1 MKLFAKK
8 WSVSLLFMLGATLCW
23 AEPVDLSK
31 ARELAAN
38 YVKTGGEPALVN
50 NGQSY
55 NSRRRAKAA
64 VGQTSTTPP
73 YYIFSRGAGMG
84 FVVVGGDDLLPEII
98 GYTETGDFDPD
109 NMPESFR
116 DYLYGYEL
124 AIDRYQAYV
133 EEHGEAAAVA
143 VKAKAK
149 ARGAAARRKILA
161 TTDIG
166 PLMTSTWEQ
175 GWPYYDYCPWDTD
188 NNARSLTGCVATSTS
203 SVIHYWRNDNPR
215 YLLTGTHPYTTWTHH
230 LAVDP
235 GYPAGHPMKW
245 ELMQDTYVGS
255 NYGSYNDYYT
265 CVSELLAIVGDLVDM
280 DYGNDGSGAQSSAQ
294 PTALGAFNLAGTNI
308 WYNGVNDMGAWE
320 DMIQGDLL
328 QERPILYSGY
338 AVDENNNWA
347 GHAFVVDGYQL
358 NEGKYHIDFGW
369 GDYWKGFWTLSDCN
383 GFNTDQSMTYQIYPR
398 HLNLT
403 ATISAPSFRANTD
416 NTVTV
421 TVRNNGTLDYSSG
434 INLFC
439 SASPNQPTAWEN
451 YQVNWSN
458 IPKGGGDVAL
468 NFTVNPGSD
477 DTWYL
482 IVVDRDMHVIGR
494 AKAPTT
500 QTLQEV
506 TSAYIAN
513 PSFELRN
520 GNDQPTGWTLGAEGQ
535 YSRDAENPVWR
546 AVGHDGAFVLD
557 SWLWGDT
564 GYGISQTLRNLT
576 PGYYRM
582 TAKAATDPGN
592 SVTLF
597 AGDKTVTTPAHECG
611 KYYLQDIVIDAIE
624 VGNSGTLTI
633 GVKDGSW
640 YKVDDFRFYRYLT
653 APETTTADVQNPAAG
668 QTTYDITHA
677 MAPWLSTAS
686 LDSYANY
693 GFGMGTWGDYSGP
706 DGAELHAPFIE
717 KWTPAGNY
725 LDNASM
731 QQTIRELVN
740 GTYYIGG
747 SFVATSQG
755 VANDHV
761 EGVTFWA
768 GDQSI
773 SLGTGN
779 GVPETY
785 SLRVEVTDGTLTF
798 GLKTD
803 CATANWVAVDNLF
816 LLWAGDEAS
825 YYSHATEETP
835 VRVPI
840 INPRMEDNLAGWT
853 LNDYWQ
859 KMGATYNNF
868 DPDFMECWTGHGNY
882 LSNRSALQYVNLNA
896 GIYRAAAAVNA
907 TQQGDWSI
915 AVSGVMLRLGNQ
927 SVVCHTGDGAP
938 EIFTTGRL
946 TTDGGN
952 TELGLYIEN
961 TNANWV
967 AWDNVVLYCYGAD
980 VEEAYWRVLRSC
992 KQAQADNESGV
1003 RGAATAALA
1012 QYEWTETEFATKT
1025 TEEINAAI
1033 NVLTNGTLISS
1044 SSQVATSLVRNA
1056 DFRGAVN
1063 SLPVQGDGGKVEYPS
1078 DWTFLRTY
1086 SGWNDTWV
1094 DTASGLFNAW
1104 AGSMSHAEL
1113 YQTLSSLPNGNYRL
1127 TGDVRVDNPAAS
1139 SKTTLYG
1146 KSRETV
1152 HSDAAGSDIA
1162 GSTTDFA
1169 TYSVV
1174 FPVTG
1179 NTATIGIL
1187 SNYSFYQLKN
1197 LKLEFVTEAAV
1208 VAGDVNRDGTISI
1221 DDVTALVN
1229 IVLGKDD
1236 ANSQYDHTAADVNKD
1251 GSVTIADVTALVNQI
1266 LGTQG

>member
-1 MKLFAKK
+1 MRLIARK
-8 WSVSLLFMLGATLCW
+8 WSVSLLLMLGTMLCW
-23 AEPVDLSK
+23 AEPVDLAK
-31 ARELAAN
+31 ARELAAS
-38 YVKTGGEPALVN
+38 YVKAGGEPALVN

-55 NSRRRAKAA
+55 NARRRAKAA
-64 VGQTSTTPP
+64 AGQTATPP

-109 NMPESFR
+109 HMPESFR

-133 EEHGEAAAVA
+133 EEHGEEAAAA

-149 ARGAAARRKILA
+149 ARRAAARRKVVA
-161 TTDIG
+161 TTDLG
-166 PLMTSTWEQ
+166 PLMSSSWEQ
-175 GWPYYDYCPWDTD
+175 GWPYWDFCPWDTD

-203 SVIHYWRNDNPR
+203 SVIHYWRKDNPR
-215 YLLTGTHPYTTWTHH
+215 YLMTGTHPYTTWTHK

-245 ELMQDTYVGS
+245 ELMQDTYAGS
-255 NYGSYNDYYT
+255 NYGNNNDHYT
-265 CVSELLAIVGDLVDM
+265 SVSELLAIVGDLVDM
-280 DYGNDGSGAQSSAQ
+280 DYGNDGSGAQSSMQ

-328 QERPILYSGY
+328 QGRPILYSGY

-421 TVRNNGTLDYSSG
+421 TVQNNGTLDYGIG

-439 SASPNQPTAWEN
+439 STSPNQPTAWEN
-451 YQVNWSN
+451 YQVDWTR
-458 IPKGGGDVAL
+458 IPKGGGDVDL
-468 NFTVNPGSD
+468 TFHVNPGSG

-482 IVVDRDMHVIGR
+482 IVVDCNMHVIGR
-494 AKAPTT
+494 AKVPTNENLT
-500 QTLQEV
+500 EV
-506 TSAYIAN
+506 TSTYITN
-513 PSFELRN
+513 PSFELYD
-520 GNDQPTGWTLGAEGQ
+520 GNSRPTGWNLGTEGQ
-535 YSRDAENPVWR
+535 FSRDGDIPHFR
-546 AVGHDGAFVLD
+546 AVGHDGIMVLD
-557 SWLWGDT
+557 SWLVGDK
-564 GYGISQTLRNLT
+564 GHGISQTLRGLT
-576 PGYYRM
+576 KGYYRLE
-582 TAKAATDPGN
+582 AKVGTDPGN
-592 SVTLF
+592 
-597 AGDKTVTTPAHECG
+597 TVTVFGGNREVTTGAHECG
-611 KYYLQDIVIDAIE
+611 KYYLQDVVVDGIE
-624 VGNSGTLTI
+624 VGSEGTLTI
-633 GVKDGSW
+633 GVREGSW
-640 YKVDDFRFYRYLT
+640 YKVDDFRLYRYLT
-653 APETTTADVQNPAAG
+653 APETTTTEVQNPAAG

-686 LDSYANY
+686 LGSYANY

-768 GDQSI
+768 GDQSV

-803 CATANWVAVDNLF
+803 CTTANWVAMDNLF
-816 LLWAGDEAS
+816 LLWAGEEAN
-825 YYSHATEETP
+825 YYAQATETTP
-835 VRVPI
+835 VRVPLT
-840 INPRMEDNLAGWT
+840 NPRMENNLDGWT

-859 KMGATYNNF
+859 KQGATYANF
-868 DPDFMECWTGHGNY
+868 DPDFMECWTGHGSN

-907 TQQGDWSI
+907 VQQGDGSI
-915 AVSGVMLRLGNQ
+915 SVSGVTLRFGNQ
-927 SVVCHTGDGAP
+927 SVACHTGDGVP
-938 EIFTTGRL
+938 EIFTTGKF

-952 TELGLYIEN
+952 TALGLYIEN

-967 AWDNVVLYCYGAD
+967 AWDNVVVYCYGAD
-980 VEEAYWRVLRSC
+980 VEEAYWRALRSC
-992 KQAQADNESGV
+992 KKSQADNEQSV
-1003 RGAATAALA
+1003 KGAATAALA
-1012 QYEWTETEFATKT
+1012 QYEWTEAEYATKT
-1025 TEEINAAI
+1025 REEINAAI
-1033 NVLTNGTLISS
+1033 EVLTNGTLIAS
-1044 SSQVATSLVRNA
+1044 SSQVATSLVRNS
-1056 DFRGAVN
+1056 DFRGDIKTLA
-1063 SLPVQGDGGKVEYPS
+1063 VQGDGGRVEYPAE
-1078 DWTFLRTY
+1078 WTFLRTY
-1086 SGWNDTWV
+1086 AGWNDTWV
-1094 DTASGLFNAW
+1094 DTANGLFNAW

-1113 YQTLSSLPNGNYRL
+1113 YQALSSLPNGTYRL

-1146 KSRETV
+1146 KGGETV
-1152 HSDAAGSDIA
+1152 HSEAAGSDIA
-1162 GSTTDFA
+1162 GSTNDFA
-1169 TYSVV
+1169 TYSVM
-1174 FPVTG
+1174 FPVTD

-1197 LKLEFVTEAAV
+1197 LILEFVTESAV
-1208 VAGDVNRDGTISI
+1208 ATGDINRDGNISI
-1221 DDVTALVN
+1221 ADVTALVN
-1229 IVLGKDD
+1229 IILGKDND
-1236 ANSQYDHTAADVNKD
+1236 GSQYDHAAADVNKD

-1266 LGTQG
+1266 LGK